1 MGGTRAGNKPG
12 VFDELTGIL
21 LECAGWTEDGLAET
35 EALFLRI
42 LNGFIRQNKLLHDE
56 LSDLEPAGVVN
67 TAVFGTL
74 ERFDDEF
81 PEKRTHPF

>member
-56 LSDLEPAGVVN
+56 LSEN
-67 TAVFGTL
+67 F
-74 ERFDDEF
+74 
-81 PEKRTHPF
+81 EKIRMRPVPGG